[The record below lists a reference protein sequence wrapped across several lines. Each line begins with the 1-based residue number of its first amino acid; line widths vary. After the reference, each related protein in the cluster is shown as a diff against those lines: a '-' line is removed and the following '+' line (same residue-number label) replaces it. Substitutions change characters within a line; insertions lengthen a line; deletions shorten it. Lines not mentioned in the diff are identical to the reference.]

1 MNTLDTTM
9 ENSCQFENN
18 TVVET
23 DNFKSEWIK
32 LELEPIITIPQLET
46 LKTQL
51 DQYKNCRVQVLGD
64 KVERIDTAAFQLLLA
79 FTNSPDVTV
88 AWFEPSLELCNV
100 AKLLGFSTIIGLPT
114 QED

>member
-1 MNTLDTTM
+1 MNDKTI
-9 ENSCQFENN
+9 ENSYQFEDNN
-18 TVVET
+18 VAET

-32 LELEPIITIPQLET
+32 LELEPIITIPQLDI

-51 DQYKNCRVQVLGD
+51 DQFENCRVQILGE

-88 AWFEPSLELCNV
+88 AWFEPSPELCDV
-100 AKLLGFSTIIGLPT
+100 AKLLGFSAIIGLPT

>member
-1 MNTLDTTM
+1 MDISEKTIED
-9 ENSCQFENN
+9 SYQFE
-18 TVVET
+18 TDSTEEI

-46 LKTQL
+46 LKTHL
-51 DQYKNCRVQVLGD
+51 DQYKNCRVQVLGE

-79 FTNSPDVTV
+79 FTNSSDVTV
-88 AWFEPSLELCNV
+88 AWAEPSPELCNV
-100 AKLLGFSTIIGLPT
+100 AKLLGLSTAIGLPT